1 MVFEESVL
9 NKLENIARKY
19 KFRATHCISEEGVED
34 FCKGLRQAWVLGLDV
49 EAKDIRFVNE
59 VYESIIMRG

>member
-1 MVFEESVL
+1 MVFEENVL

-19 KFRATHCISEEGVED
+19 KFRTTRFKSEESIED
-34 FCKGLRQAWVLGLDV
+34 FCKGIKQAWILGLDV